1 MEQTVEAI
9 ARHLRGRLIGDGTTR
24 IHGVNTLEAV
34 QPGELS
40 FADTPRRVAQALATP
55 ASAVIVS
62 SDVGELGGKSGIS
75 VSNPKLAF
83 ALVMDLF
90 YPALVPEGR
99 VHPTA
104 VLGEQVQ
111 LGNQVSVHAHA
122 VLGNSVSIGRGTTIE
137 PGAVLGDGVTI
148 GAYCTIGP
156 NTVLYRQ
163 THIGDRVRIH
173 GGSVIGGDGFGYVFH
188 EGQHVKVPQ
197 VGNVVIEDDVEIGCN
212 VCIDRATIGSTLIK
226 RGTKIDNLVQ
236 IGHNNHIGQHVII
249 TGQGGFSG
257 SVTVGDYA
265 VFGGRA
271 GVTDH
276 VTIGERAQ
284 VGLCSVVTKSVAPGE
299 VVWGYPARSSTSTKH
314 QLAALAR
321 LPIFLKRIT
330 GFFARVI
337 LIERQLTHLEERV
350 QGLHSTTNPTERQE
364 AKATATNI
372 H

>member
-1 MEQTVEAI
+1 
-9 ARHLRGRLIGDGTTR
+9 L

-34 QPGELS
+34 QRGEVS
-40 FADTPRRVAQALATP
+40 VADTPRRVVQALATS

-62 SDVGELGGKSGIS
+62 SEVGELGGKSGIS

-83 ALVMDLF
+83 ALVLDLF
-90 YPALVPEGR
+90 HPSPLLEGC

-104 VLGEQVQ
+104 VLGKRVQ
-111 LGNQVSVHAHA
+111 LDDHVAIRANA
-122 VLGNSVSIGRGTTIE
+122 VLGDGVSIGRGTIIE
-137 PGAVLGDGVTI
+137 AGAVLGDGVTI
-148 GAYCTIGP
+148 GEGCAIGA
-156 NTVLYRQ
+156 NTVIYRQ

-173 GGSVIGGDGFGYVFH
+173 GGAVIGGDGFGYVFH
-188 EGQHVKVPQ
+188 EGRHIKVPQ

-212 VCIDRATIGSTLIK
+212 VCVDRATIGSTVIE

-236 IGHNNHIGQHVII
+236 IAHNNRIGKHVII

-265 VFGGRA
+265 VFGGRV

-299 VVWGYPARSSTSTKH
+299 VVWGYPARSINSTKH

-321 LPIFLKRIT
+321 LPAFLKRIT
-330 GFFARVI
+330 RLLARVG
-337 LIERQLTHLEERV
+337 LVEKDLVRLEQRV
-350 QGLHSTTNPTERQE
+350 QGLRST
-364 AKATATNI
+364 
-372 H
+372 

>member
-1 MEQTVEAI
+1 MEQTVDAI
-9 ARHLRGRLIGDGTTR
+9 AKHLQGRLIGDGATL

-34 QPGELS
+34 QSGELS

-83 ALVMDLF
+83 ALVLDLF
-90 YPALVPEGR
+90 HPAVLPDGG

-104 VLGEQVQ
+104 VLGKHVR
-111 LGNQVSVHAHA
+111 LDAHVDIRAHA
-122 VLGNSVSIGRGTTIE
+122 VLGNGVSVGRDTTIDA
-137 PGAVLGDGVTI
+137 GAILQDGVTV
-148 GAYCTIGP
+148 GAGCLIGP
-156 NTVLYRQ
+156 NVVIYRQ
-163 THIGDRVRIH
+163 THIGNRVRIH

-188 EGQHVKVPQ
+188 EGRHDKVPQ

-212 VCIDRATIGSTLIK
+212 ACIDRATIGSTLIK
-226 RGTKIDNLVQ
+226 RGTKMDNLVQ

-276 VTIGERAQ
+276 VTVGERAQ

-299 VVWGYPARSSTSTKH
+299 VVWGYPARPINSTKH
-314 QLAALAR
+314 QLAALTR
-321 LPIFLKRIT
+321 LPDFLKHLT
-330 GFFARVI
+330 QLLARVVRV
-337 LIERQLTHLEERV
+337 EKQVVGLEQRGHDV
-350 QGLHSTTNPTERQE
+350 RSTASP
-364 AKATATNI
+364 I
-372 H
+372 

>member
-9 ARHLRGRLIGDGTTR
+9 ARHLKGRLIGDGTTL
-24 IHGVNTLEAV
+24 IHGVNTLEEV

-40 FADTPRRVAQALATP
+40 FADSPKRLAQAMATA

-62 SDVGELGGKSGIS
+62 SEVGSLGGKSGIS

-83 ALVMDLF
+83 ALVLDLF
-90 YPALVPEGR
+90 HPSSVPEDF

-104 VLGEQVQ
+104 VLGKTVHLEDH
-111 LGNQVSVHAHA
+111 VSIQAHA
-122 VLGNSVSIGRGTTIE
+122 VLRDGVSIGRGTVIE
-137 PGAVLGDGVTI
+137 AGAVLEEGVAI
-148 GAYCTIGP
+148 GAHCLIGP
-156 NTVLYRQ
+156 NVVIYRQ

-173 GGSVIGGDGFGYVFH
+173 GGTVIGGDGFGYVFH
-188 EGQHVKVPQ
+188 EGRYVKIPQ
-197 VGNVVIEDDVEIGCN
+197 VGNVIIEDDVEIGCN
-212 VCIDRATIGSTLIK
+212 VCVDRATIGSTIIK

-236 IGHNNHIGQHVII
+236 IGHNNRIGQHVII

-276 VTIGERAQ
+276 VTIGAGAQ

-299 VVWGYPARSSTSTKH
+299 AVWGYPARPIRDTKH
-314 QLAALAR
+314 QMGSLAFLPKFVKRIAALLSR
-321 LPIFLKRIT
+321 LTALEDRMT
-330 GFFARVI
+330 T
-337 LIERQLTHLEERV
+337 IERTRSTRRV
-350 QGLHSTTNPTERQE
+350 SS
-364 AKATATNI
+364 
-372 H
+372 